1 MNAATLRHPDPMRTA
16 LSLLPSAT
24 LLLGALL
31 ALGPTA
37 LPVFANDGTN
47 AGASA
52 AALDENAAKADLQAL
67 IERIQAK
74 LQSDTDTTIEALAEE
89 LKAFDAL
96 QTKYAAQKTETVALI
111 GVMKAMLFIEVLNQ
125 PEAGIAHL
133 REVARDYPDTQLAAR
148 VTGMIPQ
155 IEAKVATAAKT
166 AIGQPFPTFKE
177 IATDGSTVDLA
188 AYRGKVVLIDFWAT
202 WCSPCVQELPHVKQA
217 YDKFHAQGFEI
228 IGISLDKNGDTMNA
242 FTKKHVM
249 TWPQLFD
256 GKVWESKL
264 AQTYG
269 VDSIPATFLIDQ
281 EGKIVAK
288 DLRGD
293 DLEKALVTLLAK

>member
-1 MNAATLRHPDPMRTA
+1 MRTA